1 MKAKT
6 QTVRMKNIKQEIKG
20 KQNFLAEYDERI
32 AQLTLMSTK
41 VGDGDG
47 GVRKHPI
54 VGVTTQS
61 SIIPVFSF
69 FFLLGARARL
79 GEPETVG
86 WDCS

>member
-47 GVRKHPI
+47 GVRN
-54 VGVTTQS
+54 TQS
-61 SIIPVFSF
+61 W
-69 FFLLGARARL
+69 G
-79 GEPETVG
+79 
-86 WDCS
+86 